1 VQVSESKLHIR
12 LRFYAEF
19 HGNYQ
24 MISSFVRIAVP
35 IFLTILPA
43 FLGAQPNAENLKIV
57 VVEGEGGINNISQ
70 HTTPLT
76 TVRVEDEGQH
86 PLSDA
91 TVVFA
96 LPTDGPSGAFQ
107 NGAKTLTITTNEQGL
122 ASARG
127 LRPNT
132 VSGEMQIHV
141 NASYEGRTARATIT
155 QFNMTVPKA
164 KGGSG
169 KIVAIIALVGAAA
182 AGGAYAGLHKGASS
196 SPASTGQPTV
206 SGPISITPGAGT
218 VGPPQ

>member
-1 VQVSESKLHIR
+1 MNQKESHFFSYFRTKGFYALPGPCATAPEGYGEGGVVQVSESKLHIR

-86 PLSDA
+86 PL
-91 TVVFA
+91 
-96 LPTDGPSGAFQ
+96 
-107 NGAKTLTITTNEQGL
+107 
-122 ASARG
+122 
-127 LRPNT
+127 
-132 VSGEMQIHV
+132 
-141 NASYEGRTARATIT
+141 
-155 QFNMTVPKA
+155 
-164 KGGSG
+164 
-169 KIVAIIALVGAAA
+169 
-182 AGGAYAGLHKGASS
+182 
-196 SPASTGQPTV
+196 
-206 SGPISITPGAGT
+206 
-218 VGPPQ
+218 